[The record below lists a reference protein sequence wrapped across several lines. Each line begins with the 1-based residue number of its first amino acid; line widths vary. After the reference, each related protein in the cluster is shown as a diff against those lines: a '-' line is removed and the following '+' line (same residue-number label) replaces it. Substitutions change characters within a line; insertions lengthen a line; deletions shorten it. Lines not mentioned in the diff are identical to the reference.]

1 MLGIGTT
8 AGKIDDFEA
17 RFTNVNGA
25 HFLIAG
31 NSSEAWPI
39 TAAEAEALKSLYR
52 RRMVVARWIRR
63 IGLVS
68 PILCLVIGWNLPA
81 EAKTLRAIVGM
92 AATILILFAMTVA
105 IQQHPL
111 TSWVT
116 KWGIE
121 RRLRH
126 RITTRM
132 QAAVTPAI
140 TPLGRFARRLLLVSL
155 IMELGLAALFMTFG
169 PTIFA
174 EWLGTQAEW
183 PATWLVLL
191 LGTLQ
196 KLTHA
201 GLLFAFVLL
210 VIDRRSRRQA
220 AAPAAPGEKAPEGL
234 PIASTLSSPPPPRSA
249 SVQSR

>member
-17 RFTNVNGA
+17 RFTNVRGA

-31 NSSEAWPI
+31 NGREAWPI
-39 TAAEAEALKSLYR
+39 TAAEAGAIKSLYR

-81 EAKTLRAIVGM
+81 DAKALRAIVGM

-105 IQQHPL
+105 VQQHIF

-126 RITTRM
+126 RLTTRM

-140 TPLGRFARRLLLVSL
+140 TPLGRFARRLLVACL
-155 IMELGLAALFMTFG
+155 IMELGLLALFMAFG

-174 EWLGTQAEW
+174 EWLGTQAQW
-183 PATWLVLL
+183 PAIWLALL
-191 LGTLQ
+191 LGALG

-201 GLLFAFVLL
+201 ALLFAALLL

-220 AAPAAPGEKAPEGL
+220 AGPAAEDAKPEGL
-234 PIASTLSSPPPPRSA
+234 TTPR
-249 SVQSR
+249 